1 MTFTACEFSIC
12 CSVVDLI
19 VEVNEQ
25 LRPDLELA
33 GLLSDAGIELDL
45 VALCNYYLDEL
56 RLGGG
61 DVLVFRSSA
70 HAGEL
75 IAIDLFRE
83 PQDQLDLIYIG
94 YVCDPSRRSVVSS
107 GLLRFFQGCRTQV
120 SYQMS
125 VHQEF
130 VRKMLDASCYPRL
143 REMGYRQRLL
153 ENPVLTGGKL
163 HG

>member
-1 MTFTACEFSIC
+1 M
-12 CSVVDLI
+12 I

-25 LRPDLELA
+25 LRPEPELA
-33 GLLSDAGIELDL
+33 GLLSDARIELDL

-83 PQDQLDLIYIG
+83 PQDQLDLIYIA

-125 VHQEF
+125 VHHEF
-130 VRKMLDASCYPRL
+130 VRKMLDVRSYPRL
-143 REMGYRQRLL
+143 REKGYRQKLL
-153 ENPVLTGGKL
+153 NNPVLSDGKL
-163 HG
+163 VG